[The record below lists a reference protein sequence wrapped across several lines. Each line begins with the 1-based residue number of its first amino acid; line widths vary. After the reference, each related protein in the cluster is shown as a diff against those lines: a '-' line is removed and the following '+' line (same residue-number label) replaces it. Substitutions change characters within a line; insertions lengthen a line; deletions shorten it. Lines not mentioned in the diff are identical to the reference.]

1 MRKESRDNYY
11 RNHFTD
17 LKVSCDSHVIQKQ
30 TPIRQASSS
39 LVTAGGLDIGTQCL
53 SGHSPV
59 RRYREVAVISE
70 LSYVYIKGMGLS
82 HIGGK
87 LELVVLRCI
96 LL

>member
-70 LSYVYIKGMGLS
+70 LSRVHKRNGIIAYR
-82 HIGGK
+82 K